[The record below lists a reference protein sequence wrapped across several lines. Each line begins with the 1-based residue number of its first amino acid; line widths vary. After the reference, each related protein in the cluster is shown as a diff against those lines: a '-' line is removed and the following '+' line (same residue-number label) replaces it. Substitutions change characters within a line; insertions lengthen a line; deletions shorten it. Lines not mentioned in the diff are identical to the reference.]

1 MITPSSN
8 SLEKHKLP
16 GLYQL
21 MAGAAMISFS
31 AVFVKLA
38 HVGPTASG
46 FYRMIFG
53 SILLCA
59 VLLISRQKPRFSI
72 KPMAIMM
79 ACGVFFAMDLILWH
93 RSVFFVG
100 PGLST
105 ILANFQ
111 VFFLAGF
118 GVFML
123 KEKLSLKYVLSI
135 PMGFF
140 GLFLIIGG
148 DWLALDAQYKTGLLL
163 GLLTALTY
171 SAYLLS
177 FRKLQ
182 SSYADISPFFT
193 MAVIS
198 ITAAVLLGI
207 EMVAEKASFD
217 IPDMQSWISL
227 TAYGLFGQVLG
238 WVLISRGIA
247 KVEASRAGL
256 ILLLQPSLAFVWDV
270 LLFNRPAGPIEIAGC
285 ILAISGIYLGSSVGK
300 KN

>member
-1 MITPSSN
+1 
-8 SLEKHKLP
+8 
-16 GLYQL
+16 

-31 AVFVKLA
+31 GVFVKLA

-46 FYRMIFG
+46 FYRMLFG
-53 SILLCA
+53 SILLLA
-59 VLLISRQKPRFSI
+59 VILISGKGLQFSF

-79 ACGVFFAMDLILWH
+79 ACGGFFAMDLILWH
-93 RSVFFVG
+93 RSIIFVG

-148 DWLALDAQYKTGLLL
+148 DWLALDAEYKTGLLL

-182 SSYADISPFFT
+182 SAYSEISPFFT

-198 ITAAVLLGI
+198 ITASALLGA
-207 EMVAEKASFD
+207 EMVLEGASFV
-217 IPDMQSWISL
+217 IPDVQSWISL
-227 TAYGLFGQVLG
+227 AAYGLFGQVFG
-238 WVLISRGIA
+238 WVLISKGIA
-247 KVEASRAGL
+247 KVKASRAGL

-300 KN
+300 KE